1 MKMEAVVADREARY
15 QRKQGARGRRRQ
27 ESRRARLRNLRSKLF
42 IAAGGLAVAAVAVGG
57 LVFFMTT
64 RSTFGKILPP
74 TGFSAAHLESLPR
87 QQINTQ
93 PIPRL
98 EQEHVMERA
107 AGHERG
113 SLLVQYNCV
122 KYQCEP
128 NLVEELT
135 EIVLKF
141 PEYVYLAPYPTMD
154 AKIALAA
161 PGRLLT
167 LDSLD
172 GDKIRKFITDNS
184 DR

>member
-1 MKMEAVVADREARY
+1 
-15 QRKQGARGRRRQ
+15 
-27 ESRRARLRNLRSKLF
+27 
-42 IAAGGLAVAAVAVGG
+42 
-57 LVFFMTT
+57 MTT

-74 TGFSAAHLESLPR
+74 TGFSAAHLESLPL
-87 QQINTQ
+87 QQINTR

-122 KYQCEP
+122 NYQCEP
-128 NLVEELT
+128 DLIEKLT
-135 EIVLKF
+135 EIVLNF
-141 PEYVYLAPYPTMD
+141 PRYVYLAPYPTMD

-167 LDSLD
+167 LDALD
-172 GDKIRKFITDNS
+172 ENKIRKFINDNS

>member
-1 MKMEAVVADREARY
+1 MEAAVADRETRY

-42 IAAGGLAVAAVAVGG
+42 MAAGGLAVAVIAIGG
-57 LVFFMTT
+57 LVLFMTT

-74 TGFSAAHLESLPR
+74 TGFSAAHLESLPP

-98 EQEHVMERA
+98 EQEHVRERA
-107 AGHERG
+107 AGHPRG

-122 KYQCEP
+122 NYQCEP
-128 NLVEELT
+128 DLVEKLT
-135 EIVLKF
+135 AIVLNF
-141 PEYVYLAPYPTMD
+141 PRYVYLAPYPTMD

-167 LDSLD
+167 LEFLD
-172 GDKIRKFITDNS
+172 EDKIRKFITDNS

>member
-1 MKMEAVVADREARY
+1 
-15 QRKQGARGRRRQ
+15 
-27 ESRRARLRNLRSKLF
+27 
-42 IAAGGLAVAAVAVGG
+42 
-57 LVFFMTT
+57 
-64 RSTFGKILPP
+64 
-74 TGFSAAHLESLPR
+74 
-87 QQINTQ
+87 
-93 PIPRL
+93 
-98 EQEHVMERA
+98 MERA

>member
-1 MKMEAVVADREARY
+1 MPDRQARY
-15 QRKQGARGRRRQ
+15 QRKQDARGRRRQ
-27 ESRRARLRNLRSKLF
+27 ESRRARLHNLRSKLL
-42 IAAGGLAVAAVAVGG
+42 IGIGGLAVAAVAIGG

-74 TGFSAAHLESLPR
+74 TGFSAAHSESMPR
-87 QQINTQ
+87 GQINSR

-98 EQEHVMERA
+98 VQEHVMERD

-122 KYQCEP
+122 NYECEP
-128 NLVEELT
+128 DLVEKLI
-135 EIVLKF
+135 EIVLNY
-141 PEYVYLAPYPTMD
+141 PPYVYLAPYPTMD

-172 GDKIRKFITDNS
+172 EGKIRKFITDNS

>member
-1 MKMEAVVADREARY
+1 MADRKARY
-15 QRKQGARGRRRQ
+15 ERRQGARGRRQQ
-27 ESRRARLRNLRSKLF
+27 ESRKARLGNLRRKLLLA
-42 IAAGGLAVAAVAVGG
+42 AAGFTVTSVAVVG
-57 LVFFMTT
+57 VVVFMTT

-74 TGFSAAHLESLPR
+74 TGFSAAHLESLPL

-113 SLLVQYNCV
+113 SMLVQYNCV
-122 KYQCEP
+122 NYQCEP
-128 NLVEELT
+128 NLIEKLT
-135 EIVLKF
+135 EIVLNF
-141 PEYVYLAPYPTMD
+141 PAYVYLAPYPTMD

-167 LDSLD
+167 LEDLD
-172 GDKIRKFITDNS
+172 EAKIRKFITDNA

>member
-1 MKMEAVVADREARY
+1 MADRKARY
-15 QRKQGARGRRRQ
+15 ERRQGARGRRQQ
-27 ESRRARLRNLRSKLF
+27 ESRKARLGNLRRKLLLA
-42 IAAGGLAVAAVAVGG
+42 AAGFTVTSVAVVG
-57 LVFFMTT
+57 VVVFMTT

-74 TGFSAAHLESLPR
+74 TGFSAAHLESLPS
-87 QQINTQ
+87 QQISAR

-113 SLLVQYNCV
+113 SMLVQYNCV
-122 KYQCEP
+122 NYQCEP
-128 NLVEELT
+128 NLIEKLT
-135 EIVLKF
+135 EIVLNF
-141 PEYVYLAPYPTMD
+141 PAYVYLAPYPTMD

-167 LDSLD
+167 LEDLD
-172 GDKIRKFITDNS
+172 EAKIRKFITDNA

>member
-1 MKMEAVVADREARY
+1 MADRQTRY

-27 ESRRARLRNLRSKLF
+27 ESRRARLRNLRSKLLV
-42 IAAGGLAVAAVAVGG
+42 AAGGLAVAVVAIGG
-57 LVFFMTT
+57 LVFFMTS

-74 TGFSAAHLESLPR
+74 TGFSPAHLESLPR
-87 QQINTQ
+87 QQINTR

-122 KYQCEP
+122 EYDCEP
-128 NLVEELT
+128 DLVERLT
-135 EIVLKF
+135 DIVLTF

-167 LDSLD
+167 LDAFD
-172 GDKIRKFITDNS
+172 AGKIRKFITDNA

>member
-1 MKMEAVVADREARY
+1 MEAAVADRETRY
-15 QRKQGARGRRRQ
+15 QRKQSARGRRRQ

-42 IAAGGLAVAAVAVGG
+42 MAAGGLAVAVIAIGG
-57 LVFFMTT
+57 LVLFMTT

-74 TGFSAAHLESLPR
+74 TGFSAAHLESLPP

-107 AGHERG
+107 AGHPRG

-122 KYQCEP
+122 NYQCEP
-128 NLVEELT
+128 DLVEKLT
-135 EIVLKF
+135 AIVLNF
-141 PEYVYLAPYPTMD
+141 PRYVYLAPYPTMD

-161 PGRLLT
+161 PGRLVILET
-167 LDSLD
+167 LDE
-172 GDKIRKFITDNS
+172 GKIREFIGNNL